1 MPQVSET
8 RPIVR
13 GTKGCVASS
22 NYLATTAG
30 FEILLAGGN
39 AFDAAAA
46 TGLALHVVEPHMNGI
61 GGEAP
66 AIVYSSRQKKVL
78 AISGQ
83 GTAPAAATPKFFL
96 DQGIDLIP
104 GDGFLPA
111 TVPASFDVWITLLAK
126 FGTMRL
132 RQVLT
137 PAIRLAEHG
146 FPVYPTLERNI
157 KAQAR
162 RFLKEWPTT
171 ARIYLPNG
179 KLPATGQLL
188 IQPELARTLHSLA
201 AAERREGA
209 KRVKGLLAAREYFY
223 SGPIARQIVN
233 FASHNPILDASGEPH
248 TCLLD
253 VNDMSSFETRIE
265 KTVSVDFK
273 GLSVHKCG
281 PWSQGPVFLQQLR
294 LLEGYD
300 LRRMGHNSS
309 DYIHLITEASKL
321 AFADREKFYGDPLF
335 THVPMGVLLS
345 REYAK
350 KRQKLIDMKKAS
362 LDSTPGDLGRHHVRP
377 SRWANPHGDTTH
389 LDVADSEGNM
399 VSVTPSG
406 GWIWSSPVIEGLGFP
421 LGTRGQMFSLDG
433 SHPNSL
439 APRKRPRTT
448 LSPTLVTFNNRP
460 MMAFGTPGGD
470 QQDQWTLQFFLNF
483 IEFGMN
489 LQAAIDAPTFHNAHF
504 PSSFYPREAEPGVLY
519 LEGRIPP
526 EVRPELKRRGHHIVI
541 EGDWVNGRVT
551 AIHYDRDRK
560 VISGAASSRY
570 QTPYAMGL

>member
-1 MPQVSET
+1 MSET

-13 GTKGCVASS
+13 GTKACVTSS

-39 AFDAAAA
+39 AFDAAVA

-66 AIVYSSRQKKVL
+66 AIVYSSRHKRAF

-83 GTAPAAATPKFFL
+83 GTAPAAATLQFFL

-126 FGTMRL
+126 FGTMSLQR
-132 RQVLT
+132 VLT
-137 PAIRLAEHG
+137 PAIRLAKHG

-157 KAQAR
+157 RSHAK
-162 RFLKEWPTT
+162 RFLEEWPTT
-171 ARIYLPNG
+171 AHIFLRRG
-179 KLPATGQLL
+179 KPPVTGQLL
-188 IQPELARTLHSLA
+188 IQTDLARTFHMLA
-201 AAERREGA
+201 AAERRKNGTRLE
-209 KRVKGLLAAREYFY
+209 GLLAARELFY
-223 SGPIARQIVN
+223 SGPIARQIVK
-233 FASHNPILDASGEPH
+233 FASHNPVMDASGGPH
-248 TCLLD
+248 TCLLAID
-253 VNDMSSFETRIE
+253 DLSDYKTRIE
-265 KTVSVDFK
+265 KTVSVDFR
-273 GLSVHKCG
+273 GLRVHKCG

-294 LLEGYD
+294 LLEGYS
-300 LRRMGHNSS
+300 LGRMGHNSAN
-309 DYIHLITEASKL
+309 YLHLITEASKL

-335 THVPMGVLLS
+335 TRVPISVLLS
-345 REYAK
+345 RKYAK
-350 KRQKLIDMKKAS
+350 KRRKLIDMRQTS
-362 LDSTPGDLGRHHVRP
+362 LDAMEGTFATSHGPLL
-377 SRWANPHGDTTH
+377 SFAKLHGDTTH

-406 GWIWSSPVIEGLGFP
+406 GWIWGSPVIDGLGFA
-421 LGTRGQMFSLDG
+421 LGTRGQMFSLDE

-439 APRKRPRTT
+439 APHKRPRTT
-448 LSPTLVTFNNRP
+448 LSPTLVTLNNRP

-483 IEFGMN
+483 VEFGMN
-489 LQAAIDAPTFHNAHF
+489 LQAAIDAPTIHNSQF
-504 PSSFYPREAEPGVLY
+504 RSSFYPREIESGALY
-519 LEGRIPP
+519 LEGRIQPG
-526 EVRPELKRRGHHIVI
+526 VRRELKRRGHRIVM

-551 AIHYDRDRK
+551 AIHYDKREG
-560 VISGAASSRY
+560 VISAAASSRY
-570 QTPYAMGL
+570 QTSYAMGI